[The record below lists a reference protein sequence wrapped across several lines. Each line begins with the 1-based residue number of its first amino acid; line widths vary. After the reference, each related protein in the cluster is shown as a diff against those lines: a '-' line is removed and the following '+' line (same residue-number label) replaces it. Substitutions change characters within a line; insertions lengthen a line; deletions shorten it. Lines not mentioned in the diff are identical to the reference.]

1 MASLFIAGLG
11 VAAYHGQLNLAL
23 RPVLISAAVFMGG
36 WAALVFAA
44 RHAESHG
51 AISIAILA
59 AFMTADLAIGN
70 GPNRSTAKPPALY
83 EELRPDTGNDTIA
96 FLKSHAVQAQNS
108 LRHDRVEMVG
118 LGFEWPNVSL
128 IHDFDHMLGYN
139 PLRLGVIEQGMGATE
154 TVAELWQRK
163 FTPLFPSYRSLM
175 ADYLGLRYIAAKK
188 PIEEV
193 DKRLKP
199 GDLTLVAR
207 SKDAY
212 IYENTRALPRLIFA
226 TDWLQADFERLEKD
240 GRWPNFDPM
249 RTVLLRNPPP
259 RPSPSLSMPVA
270 LTKAAI
276 TLDAYRNTEIAVEV
290 DAPKAGYLVLND
302 IWHPW
307 WFGSVDGKP
316 ADILQANVLF
326 RAIQV
331 PAGKH
336 VVRFEFRPV
345 EGAIKEVRAR
355 LKGKPAP
362 DHAPA
367 PGDSHPRPEA
377 SAEGVLQAG

>member
-1 MASLFIAGLG
+1 
-11 VAAYHGQLNLAL
+11 
-23 RPVLISAAVFMGG
+23 
-36 WAALVFAA
+36 
-44 RHAESHG
+44 
-51 AISIAILA
+51 
-59 AFMTADLAIGN
+59 
-70 GPNRSTAKPPALY
+70 
-83 EELRPDTGNDTIA
+83 
-96 FLKSHAVQAQNS
+96 
-108 LRHDRVEMVG
+108 MVG